1 MTIAR
6 QLPRILHTLQRHPL
20 RCRPFTSAT
29 QTTPKQ
35 RAMIGDM
42 LKVDHAGEVGANFIY
57 QGQLA
62 ILGKDAVVGPVIQ
75 HMWDQEKRHLA
86 TFDRILAANR
96 VSPTVL
102 MPLWKLAGY
111 SLGVGTALLGKE
123 AAMACTEAVETVVGE
138 HYNE

>member
-1 MTIAR
+1 
-6 QLPRILHTLQRHPL
+6 
-20 RCRPFTSAT
+20 
-29 QTTPKQ
+29 
-35 RAMIGDM
+35 MIGDM